1 MTEKRSE
8 ATAVRRWVAS
18 IIFIAAVALT
28 PGRAAA
34 EKVLADIDGW
44 QIYTDGRTG
53 GFVSYAYGDG
63 YPQANVEV
71 DVNGNVNQISAPG
84 LDGGFRSVTQQQQI
98 APGQNTQGTINMVRF
113 RSGMVS
119 NVFGFGVRTKLTEW
133 TTLSAYVQLWA
144 FVENDGRQKNL
155 PNFVDARQG
164 YARLE
169 GRWGYFQAGRMR
181 ALFSRGATDID
192 VLYAHRYGVGFPG
205 TIDNR
210 GPTLGQIGF
219 GVLGNGF
226 TSGFLYGTPSFGGLQ
241 LDLGAF
247 DAVVLPGMGNWIRT
261 KYPLAQAEMT
271 FTRTFGGGW
280 GKVVLFGNGAYQKV
294 YKDGACTSFTDME
307 TGNTVPCDE
316 TVAGVGYGG
325 RLELGPV
332 HIGAAGHTGRGL
344 GLNYALET
352 SDVAQ
357 DKQGN
362 LRRITGWY
370 VQSQFVIGKVDLF
383 AGWGL
388 VQVFNTDYDN
398 LHTIADPRDPN
409 ARIYPFNGLKR
420 RMGINAGIVYNV
432 TSNLHLDLDF
442 FRAEADFYNTPDKT
456 SAGVQ
461 FPDMKQVV
469 WVGNGG
475 MTVNW

>member
-1 MTEKRSE
+1 
-8 ATAVRRWVAS
+8 
-18 IIFIAAVALT
+18 
-28 PGRAAA
+28 
-34 EKVLADIDGW
+34 
-44 QIYTDGRTG
+44 
-53 GFVSYAYGDG
+53 
-63 YPQANVEV
+63 
-71 DVNGNVNQISAPG
+71 
-84 LDGGFRSVTQQQQI
+84 
-98 APGQNTQGTINMVRF
+98 
-113 RSGMVS
+113 
-119 NVFGFGVRTKLTEW
+119 
-133 TTLSAYVQLWA
+133 
-144 FVENDGRQKNL
+144 
-155 PNFVDARQG
+155 
-164 YARLE
+164 
-169 GRWGYFQAGRMR
+169 
-181 ALFSRGATDID
+181 
-192 VLYAHRYGVGFPG
+192 
-205 TIDNR
+205 
-210 GPTLGQIGF
+210 
-219 GVLGNGF
+219 
-226 TSGFLYGTPSFGGLQ
+226 
-241 LDLGAF
+241 
-247 DAVVLPGMGNWIRT
+247 
-261 KYPLAQAEMT
+261 
-271 FTRTFGGGW
+271 
-280 GKVVLFGNGAYQKV
+280 
-294 YKDGACTSFTDME
+294 ME

-332 HIGAAGHTGRGL
+332 HLGAAGHTGRGL

-398 LHTIADPRDPN
+398 LHTIQDPRDPN
-409 ARIYPFNGLKR
+409 NRIYPFNGLKR

-432 TSNLHLDLDF
+432 TPNLHLDLDF
-442 FRAEADFYNTPDKT
+442 FRAEADFYNTPDTT